1 MDENKIGLG
10 KPEIKITLD
19 DTVAKLIESKGV
31 EHAYSDVEL
40 TEDGFM
46 YKVSFEK
53 PFDNSWLTEDVE
65 EI

>member
-1 MDENKIGLG
+1 MKKIGLG

-19 DTVAKLIESKGV
+19 DAVHQLVHDKGV

-40 TEDGFM
+40 TEDGFV

-53 PFDNSWLTEDVE
+53 AFDNSWLTEEVD